1 MAEGPLILIVD
12 DEEAI
17 LDSVV
22 FSLGFALKDINC
34 RTATA
39 TTGAEALQ
47 KYQQLHPDL
56 IILDVML
63 PDESGIEVCKK
74 IRALGSVP
82 ILFLS
87 AKDQLEDK
95 VLGLNTGGD
104 DYLPKPFKFEELLAR
119 VRALLRRAGTSSAS
133 RVLTFEDITLD
144 PDTRKVYKGGRPVS
158 LTLREYEL
166 LAMLMSKP
174 RQVFTRQQI
183 LQHLWGWS
191 DEIDTNVVEVYVCA
205 LRNKLDD
212 NSRTLLRTVRGVG
225 YALG

>member
-1 MAEGPLILIVD
+1 MAEGTLILIVD
-12 DEEAI
+12 DEESI
-17 LDSVV
+17 LDSVS
-22 FSLGFALKDINC
+22 FCLMSALKEENC

-63 PDESGIEVCKK
+63 PDESGIEVCRK
-74 IRALGSVP
+74 IRSLGTVP

-119 VRALLRRAGTSSAS
+119 VRALLRRAGHTS
-133 RVLTFEDITLD
+133 RVLTFGEITLD
-144 PDTRKVYKGGRPVS
+144 PDTRNVYKNSVLVT

-166 LAMLMSKP
+166 LEMLMRKP
-174 RQVFTRQQI
+174 HQVFTRQQI
-183 LQHLWGWS
+183 LTQLWGWCE
-191 DEIDTNVVEVYVCA
+191 DIDTNVVEVYICA
-205 LRNKLDD
+205 LRNKLGD
-212 NSRTLLRTVRGVG
+212 STHTILRTVRGVG